1 MLKIKM
7 NIVLLELMS
16 SVIKLKGRNATRII
30 KSKVMLSPLAG
41 VTDKIF
47 RKIVRKWS
55 TDSLLFTEMLNAT
68 SLKKGYGTQKIE
80 NLQLEDGPIGVQIF
94 DNRPFAVSEA
104 AKLAE
109 DSGAF
114 LIDINMGC
122 PVKKISKKGGGSALI
137 KDRKL
142 AEELVKRVYKAV
154 RLPVTVKTRLGWNNK
169 EENIEEF
176 LLNLQDSGASMITIH
191 GRTRKEGFSGI
202 ADWDMIGKI
211 KELLEIPVIANGD
224 IKSPEDAIKC
234 LKKTKADGLMIGR
247 GVLGSPWKIGE
258 IDNAIKDLK
267 NFKEPNIEEK
277 LLLVIE
283 HLDELI
289 KEKGDHGLLIA
300 RKHISWTCKNFP
312 GATNLRN
319 NLVRA
324 IDAEEVRFLI
334 KNAIKTLRADKK
346 L

>member
-1 MLKIKM
+1 
-7 NIVLLELMS
+7 MS
-16 SVIKLKGRNATRII
+16 SVIKLRGKGLTRTI

-47 RKIVRKWS
+47 RKLVRKWAP
-55 TDSLLFTEMLNAT
+55 DSLLFTEMINAT
-68 SLKKGYGTQKIE
+68 SLKKGHGIKKI
-80 NLQLEDGPIGVQIF
+80 NLLGFEKGPIGVQIF

-137 KDRKL
+137 KDRLL
-142 AEELVKRVYKAV
+142 AMDLVKRVSKAV
-154 RLPVTVKTRLGWNNK
+154 KIPVTVKTRLGWDNK
-169 EENIEEF
+169 DENIEEF
-176 LLNLQDSGASMITIH
+176 LLNLQDSGVAMITLH
-191 GRTRKEGFSGI
+191 GRTRKQGFSGT

-224 IKSPEDAIKC
+224 INNSMDALNC
-234 LKKTKADGLMIGR
+234 LKKTNADGLMIGR
-247 GVLGSPWKIGE
+247 GILGSPWKIGE
-258 IDNAIKDLK
+258 IDHTIKELK
-267 NFKEPNIEEK
+267 GFKEPNVEEK
-277 LLLVIE
+277 LLLIIE

-289 KEKGDHGLLIA
+289 KEKGNNGLLIA
-300 RKHISWTCKNFP
+300 RKHFSWTCKNFQ
-312 GATNLRN
+312 GATKLRN

-324 IDAEEVRFLI
+324 IDAEEVRELI
-334 KNAIKTLRADKK
+334 YKTIKTLNTSQKI
-346 L
+346 LV